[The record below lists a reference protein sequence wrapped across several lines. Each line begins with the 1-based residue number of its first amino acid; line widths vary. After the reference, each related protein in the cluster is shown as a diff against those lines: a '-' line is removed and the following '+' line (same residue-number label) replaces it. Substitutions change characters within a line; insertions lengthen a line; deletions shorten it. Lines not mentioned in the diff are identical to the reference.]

1 MNRKNICFITQCNL
15 PVPAVKGGAVES
27 LVEFLIKENENK
39 PTFNITV
46 ISISNIAAKAEA
58 QKYRFSKFIFIN
70 PKNKILNKFYS
81 VIYKILKKIGIYIP
95 FCIEYYDV
103 YKYLKKSKDL
113 YDFVIYE
120 AGPTTQV
127 TLIQKIVDKKKI
139 LVHLHWDGLGNLKKD
154 KSFNYLIPVSNY
166 IGQRWQQT
174 TGRSNNK
181 IKVLPNCVNTAL
193 FQKRISKAAQNK
205 LLKKLKI
212 NSKDFIIIFIG
223 RIVPEK
229 GVLELIKAINLIK
242 KDNIT
247 LLIVGS
253 SNFGKSTKTKYER
266 KVYEEIK
273 KSQKKIVQVGYVP
286 NKNLFEYYSLA
297 DIAVM
302 PSVFEE
308 PAGMVCIE
316 AQSYGIPLIVT
327 KVGGLP
333 EYCSNSTILVEK
345 ENLINNL
352 VEKITFLYE
361 HPEVYEKMITEG
373 KSKSIIYNTKTYFEN
388 FKKIISEIGGKDD

>member
-1 MNRKNICFITQCNL
+1 M
-15 PVPAVKGGAVES
+15 
-27 LVEFLIKENENK
+27 
-39 PTFNITV
+39 
-46 ISISNIAAKAEA
+46 
-58 QKYRFSKFIFIN
+58 
-70 PKNKILNKFYS
+70 
-81 VIYKILKKIGIYIP
+81 
-95 FCIEYYDV
+95 
-103 YKYLKKSKDL
+103 
-113 YDFVIYE
+113 
-120 AGPTTQV
+120 
-127 TLIQKIVDKKKI
+127 
-139 LVHLHWDGLGNLKKD
+139 
-154 KSFNYLIPVSNY
+154 
-166 IGQRWQQT
+166 
-174 TGRSNNK
+174 
-181 IKVLPNCVNTAL
+181 AL